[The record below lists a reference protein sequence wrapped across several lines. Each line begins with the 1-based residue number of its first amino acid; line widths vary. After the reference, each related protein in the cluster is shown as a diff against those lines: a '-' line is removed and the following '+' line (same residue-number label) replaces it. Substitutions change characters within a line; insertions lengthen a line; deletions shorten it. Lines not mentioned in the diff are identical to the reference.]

1 MNFRLTENT
10 YFTPSIT
17 QNKKNTPKYS
27 NYMKNI
33 QKPAVELRGGG
44 AREGLAL
51 LVVLMAPLVQLIFR
65 GSGGPQN
72 GPPRAA
78 KRPP

>member
-44 AREGLAL
+44 PG
-51 LVVLMAPLVQLIFR
+51 
-65 GSGGPQN
+65 
-72 GPPRAA
+72 RAWLS
-78 KRPP
+78 